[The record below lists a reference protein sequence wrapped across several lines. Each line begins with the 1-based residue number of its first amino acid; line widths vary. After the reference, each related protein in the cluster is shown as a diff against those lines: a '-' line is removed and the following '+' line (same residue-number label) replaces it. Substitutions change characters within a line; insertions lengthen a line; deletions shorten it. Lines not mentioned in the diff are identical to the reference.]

1 MSQTQTN
8 KPKRSHVFLLKLA
21 LGIFILI
28 FIAMIVMNYMKS
40 KGIAEYLANQG
51 ERAVPVTAMTVSA
64 QQWTPVIQTTGLV
77 RPNQGAMLSAQS
89 AGTISKVLVTNGQ
102 SVKKGELL
110 VELDSSVERASL
122 QAAEAQVISL
132 RQTYQRYAN
141 LAKSGGISQQ
151 ELDNAKAAYDAQ
163 VANVESLKAT
173 IARRQIVAPFD
184 GKAGIVKVNVWQYV
198 SNGTEIV
205 RVEDQS
211 SMKIRFTLPQTDVE
225 KIAVGQKVTAEIDA
239 LPGQTFPANIIAID
253 PAVDRNTG
261 LINLEAVITEGGEK
275 LLSGMFARLNV
286 ALPTKQEQIVVP
298 QIAVTYTM
306 YGETL
311 YVLQPLSDEDK
322 NKLSAQSPDKDLSK
336 MYRAKQTEVKTLDRN
351 GIYALL
357 SKGVKAGDLI
367 VTGGF
372 QRLENHALVEVSDQ
386 EAVGVIQPAKDSKL

>member
-21 LGIFILI
+21 LGIFILV
-28 FIAMIVMNYMKS
+28 FIAMIVMNQMKA
-40 KGIAEYLANQG
+40 KGIADFLANQG

-64 QQWTPVIQTTGLV
+64 QQWTPVIETTGLV

-102 SVKKGELL
+102 SVKKGDLL

-184 GKAGIVKVNVWQYV
+184 GKAGIVKVNVGQYV

-205 RVEDQS
+205 RVEDRS
-211 SMKIRFTLPQTDVE
+211 SMKVDFAIAQNLLE
-225 KIAVGQKVTAEIDA
+225 KLHIGQKVTATADA
-239 LPGQTFPANIIAID
+239 RLGETFSATISAIEPAINSS
-253 PAVDRNTG
+253 TG
-261 LINLEAVITEGGEK
+261 LIDVQATFDPEDGEK
-275 LLSGMFARLNV
+275 LLSGMFTRLNV
-286 ALPTKQEQIVVP
+286 ALVTEYDQIVVP
-298 QIAVTYTM
+298 QVAVSYNM
-306 YGETL
+306 YGESL
-311 YVLQPLSDEDK
+311 YILTALSDEDIE
-322 NKLSAQSPDKDLSK
+322 KLGGAEKAAN
-336 MYRAKQTEVKTLDRN
+336 MYRAKSITVFTKDRQ
-351 GIYALL
+351 GIYAQL
-357 SKGVKAGDLI
+357 KGDEVKVGDKI
-367 VTGGF
+367 VTGG
-372 QRLENHALVEVSDQ
+372 QQNLSNGALVSVADK
-386 EAVGVIQPAKDSKL
+386 AGVGTEQPASKTNL

>member
-28 FIAMIVMNYMKS
+28 FIAMIVMNQMKA
-40 KGIAEYLANQG
+40 KGIADFLANQG

-151 ELDNAKAAYDAQ
+151 E
-163 VANVESLKAT
+163 
-173 IARRQIVAPFD
+173 
-184 GKAGIVKVNVWQYV
+184 
-198 SNGTEIV
+198 
-205 RVEDQS
+205 
-211 SMKIRFTLPQTDVE
+211 
-225 KIAVGQKVTAEIDA
+225 
-239 LPGQTFPANIIAID
+239 
-253 PAVDRNTG
+253 
-261 LINLEAVITEGGEK
+261 
-275 LLSGMFARLNV
+275 
-286 ALPTKQEQIVVP
+286 
-298 QIAVTYTM
+298 
-306 YGETL
+306 
-311 YVLQPLSDEDK
+311 
-322 NKLSAQSPDKDLSK
+322 
-336 MYRAKQTEVKTLDRN
+336 
-351 GIYALL
+351 
-357 SKGVKAGDLI
+357 
-367 VTGGF
+367 
-372 QRLENHALVEVSDQ
+372 
-386 EAVGVIQPAKDSKL
+386 